1 MEFSNQKRTKQIKQV
16 FNLICVVLVVMGL
29 IFLWLK
35 MDIALLIT
43 ALAFAVIVG
52 FAQFANLCYIFFS
65 TENDKVRIRYY
76 QVISLLKKKYDSI
89 EFPHQTLLNFQ
100 IERSLGGTDLTIAI
114 RTKQGVAEYPTISLT
129 ALSKNQIEQI
139 GQELEEIIRKNR
151 RGI

>member
-1 MEFSNQKRTKQIKQV
+1 MEFSNQIRTKQIKQV